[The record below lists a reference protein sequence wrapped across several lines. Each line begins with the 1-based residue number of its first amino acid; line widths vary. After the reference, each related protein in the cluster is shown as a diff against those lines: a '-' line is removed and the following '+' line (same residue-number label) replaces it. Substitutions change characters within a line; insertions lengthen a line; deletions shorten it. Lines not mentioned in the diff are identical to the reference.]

1 MELKRVCLFLV
12 GVLFLLLLNEIG
24 CIATREENFISDE
37 ERRAADAYHSNLDSD
52 KRGLY
57 ETSGTFIKPQTYP
70 SAYGQNL
77 KPQTYPSAYGQAF
90 SSPGYGTAYYPGAY
104 SSGHGSFGG
113 FGLSG
118 HGTNYGHSPSYGHGH
133 GVSHS
138 IEYRFTSC
146 SNWSSQGLALKGLLI
161 PLAGIALLG
170 AAAALSSNPVLL
182 QLGVVNGRR
191 RRRRSLDRKTNR
203 A

>member
-37 ERRAADAYHSNLDSD
+37 ERRAADAYHSKLDSD

-57 ETSGTFIKPQTYP
+57 ETSDTFIKPQTYP
-70 SAYGQNL
+70 SAYGQ
-77 KPQTYPSAYGQAF
+77 AF
-90 SSPGYGTAYYPGAY
+90 SNPGYGTAYYPGAY

>member
-133 GVSHS
+133 G
-138 IEYRFTSC
+138 
-146 SNWSSQGLALKGLLI
+146 GLALKGLLI